1 MMRFFFT
8 LFLLAALFALLWLF
22 YRREL
27 RRLAWALPLTYLGIF
42 AWNLYTRGLDERLLR
57 VLAIVAGA
65 ALLWLL
71 AWVAVSLIERHRRLR
86 RARENL
92 LLSHG
97 RGGPVP
103 PRDDDRGRPA
113 GSVRP

>member
-1 MMRFFFT
+1 
-8 LFLLAALFALLWLF
+8 
-22 YRREL
+22 
-27 RRLAWALPLTYLGIF
+27 
-42 AWNLYTRGLDERLLR
+42 
-57 VLAIVAGA
+57 
-65 ALLWLL
+65 LL